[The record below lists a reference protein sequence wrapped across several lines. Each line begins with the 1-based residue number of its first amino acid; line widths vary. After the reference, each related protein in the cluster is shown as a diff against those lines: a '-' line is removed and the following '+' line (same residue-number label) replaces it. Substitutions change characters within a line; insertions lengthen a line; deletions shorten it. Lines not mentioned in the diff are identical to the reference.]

1 MSSVLQTL
9 SVPAGPAAAAVLP
22 TLDGALAGRGE
33 ALLPVPAG
41 DDREIARL
49 SDALH
54 PGEPID
60 ASIALVVATSGTT
73 GIPKGAMLTAA
84 ALRASGEATHARLG
98 GPGSWLLV
106 LPPHH
111 IAGLQ
116 VLLRGLLAG
125 TEPVIVDVT
134 TGFDPQ
140 ALPAAISAMTGPRR
154 YTSLVPTQLVKAL
167 DHPEATA
174 ALAELDA
181 VMLGGAA
188 TPAPVLARA
197 VDAGITVVRTYGMS
211 ETCGGCVY
219 DGVPLNGVR
228 VKIVEDGE
236 RSDERHRT
244 GERSDERHRTGERS
258 DERNRTGR
266 VLLGGPVLASGY
278 RGLPDHPAF
287 AEPGWFRTDDAGM
300 VTDGVLHVT
309 GRLDEAISTGGLTV
323 VPQVV
328 EAALTDHPAV
338 AECAVIGLPDPRLG
352 QRVVAAVVPVTGA
365 TPTLAE
371 LRAHVEAVLDP
382 TAAPRELHLLDA
394 LPLRGPGKV
403 DRRAL
408 VARLSGAPH
417 PED

>member
-1 MSSVLQTL
+1 MLDRAL
-9 SVPAGPAAAAVLP
+9 SG
-22 TLDGALAGRGE
+22 GGE

-41 DDREIARL
+41 DGREIARL
-49 SDALH
+49 TDALR

-60 ASIALVVATSGTT
+60 DSIALVVATSGTT

-84 ALRASGEATHARLG
+84 ALRASGEATHARVG
-98 GPGSWLLV
+98 GPGSWLLA

-125 TEPVIVDVT
+125 TEPVIVDVAR
-134 TGFDPQ
+134 GFDPA
-140 ALPAAISAMTGPRR
+140 ALPAAVATMTGPRR

-167 DHPEATA
+167 DHPGATA

-181 VMLGGAA
+181 VLLGGAA

-197 VDAGITVVRTYGMS
+197 VAAGITVVRTYGMS

-219 DGVPLNGVR
+219 DGVPLDGVR
-228 VKIVEDGE
+228 VRIAEDA
-236 RSDERHRT
+236 
-244 GERSDERHRTGERS
+244 
-258 DERNRTGR
+258 R

-278 RGLPDHPAF
+278 RRLPDHPAF
-287 AEPGWFRTDDAGM
+287 AEPGWFRTDDSGT
-300 VTDGVLHVT
+300 VTDGVLRVL

-328 EAALTDHPAV
+328 EAALAGHPAV
-338 AECAVIGLPDPRLG
+338 AECAVVGLPDPRLG
-352 QRVVAAVVPVTGA
+352 QRVVVAVVPTPGA

-371 LRAHVEAVLDP
+371 LRAHVEATLDP

-394 LPLRGPGKV
+394 LPVRGPGKV

-408 VARLSGAPH
+408 AARLSAPR
-417 PED
+417 